1 MINWL
6 NELLAMI
13 PEEEVK
19 KEEVKK
25 EIKVEIPE
33 EEEPKKA
40 PKRKIVFNKKK

>member
-13 PEEEVK
+13 PEEVK

-33 EEEPKKA
+33 EKKPA